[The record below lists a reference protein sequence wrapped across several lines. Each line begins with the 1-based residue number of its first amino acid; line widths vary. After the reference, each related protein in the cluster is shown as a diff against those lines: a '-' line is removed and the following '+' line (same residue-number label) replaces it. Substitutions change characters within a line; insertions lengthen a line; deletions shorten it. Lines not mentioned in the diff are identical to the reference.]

1 LSAVDQNSHTDDEAR
16 RVRTQVSSAT
26 AAVICDVSHREI
38 HQVVNEVGQLVAGLG
53 MMPAMRQHFVMRVFM
68 LSGVCVTLVGGVGGW
83 CAPPLV
89 AQSALPEA
97 PGREITVK
105 LCGTCHPADTVASQ
119 RLAPEGWREMIKRM
133 VAAGAEGN
141 EQQLETVFQYLSTH
155 FPVEAQKPLD
165 LNTATAVELESV
177 AGLLRKE
184 AAALI
189 AHRVKNGPCKK
200 LDDLKE
206 VAGLDYKK
214 IDARKERLACM

>member
-1 LSAVDQNSHTDDEAR
+1 
-16 RVRTQVSSAT
+16 
-26 AAVICDVSHREI
+26 
-38 HQVVNEVGQLVAGLG
+38 
-53 MMPAMRQHFVMRVFM
+53 MRQHFVMRIFV
-68 LSGVCVTLVGGVGGW
+68 LSGVCAILIGGAWGW
-83 CAPPLV
+83 CTPLLV

-105 LCGTCHPADTVASQ
+105 LCGTCHPAETVASQ
-119 RLAPEGWREMIKRM
+119 RLTPEGWREMIKRM
-133 VAAGAEGN
+133 VAAGAEGS
-141 EQQLETVFQYLSTH
+141 EQQLEAVFQYLSTH
-155 FPVEAQKPLD
+155 FSVEAQKPLD

-189 AHRVKNGPCKK
+189 AHREKNGPCKK

-214 IDARKERLACM
+214 IEARKERLACI